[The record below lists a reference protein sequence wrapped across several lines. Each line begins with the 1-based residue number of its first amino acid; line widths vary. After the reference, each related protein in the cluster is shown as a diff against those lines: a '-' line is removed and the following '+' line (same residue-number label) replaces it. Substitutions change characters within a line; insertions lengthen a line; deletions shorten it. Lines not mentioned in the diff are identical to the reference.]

1 MSRQARKNSLL
12 SINHV
17 ILRGINR
24 QIIFEE
30 DEDYLQFI
38 NILKFYKKRC
48 DFKLYAYCL
57 MNNHIH
63 LLLEHTTMELE
74 IIMKKQL

>member
-1 MSRQARKNSLL
+1 MPRQAGKVSELN
-12 SINHV
+12 IYHV

-30 DEDYLQFI
+30 DNDYLQFI
-38 NILKFYKKRC
+38 SILKYYKNRC
-48 DFKLYAYCL
+48 EFQNICICL

-63 LLLEHTTMELE
+63 C
-74 IIMKKQL
+74 

>member
-38 NILKFYKKRC
+38 NILKFYKEA
-48 DFKLYAYCL
+48 L
-57 MNNHIH
+57 
-63 LLLEHTTMELE
+63 
-74 IIMKKQL
+74 